1 MITIN
6 LTPQEAQLLVN
17 IVNIAPING
26 TFGQRQ
32 ELINVLLQVD
42 QLAKKLENPTA
53 PDVETVV
60 E

>member
-1 MITIN
+1 MVIF
-6 LTPQEAQLLVN
+6 AV
-17 IVNIAPING
+17 
-26 TFGQRQ
+26 F
-32 ELINVLLQVD
+32 NVLLQVD

>member
-6 LTPQEAQLLVN
+6 LTPQEAQLLVS

-53 PDVETVV
+53 PDIETVV